1 MTNPRRITLYH
12 SPLTRSSGVLTLLEE
27 LGADYEIRTLDLK
40 AGEHR
45 APAFLSVNPLGKVP
59 AIRHGDVVVTEQ
71 AAIFIYLADL
81 YPEAKLAPALDD
93 PLRGPYLRWLVLY
106 GSSFE
111 PAVVDRSM
119 KREPGPQAMSPY
131 GTYDAVMDLLTAQLR
146 KGPYLFGKRITAADV
161 LWATALG
168 WTTSLKLVPPN
179 LELLRYVE
187 RFRTRSA
194 VARAEAIDE
203 KLNRQLEGEFEH
215 RTG

>member
-12 SPLTRSSGVLTLLEE
+12 SPLTRSSSVLTLLEE
-27 LGADYEIRTLDLK
+27 LGADYGLRTLDMK

-59 AIRHGDVVVTEQ
+59 AIRHGDMVVTEQ

-119 KREPGPQAMSPY
+119 KRDPGPPSMSPY
-131 GTYDAVMDLLTAQLR
+131 GSYDAVMDLLTAQLR
-146 KGPYLFGKRITAADV
+146 KGPYLFGKRFTAADV

-194 VARAEAIDE
+194 VAHAEAIDQT
-203 KLNRQLEGEFEH
+203 LSRQLEGEFEH

>member
-1 MTNPRRITLYH
+1 MTNSRRITLYH

-27 LGADYEIRTLDLK
+27 LRADYELRTLDLK

-45 APAFLSVNPLGKVP
+45 APAYLSVNPLGKVP

-71 AAIFIYLADL
+71 AAIVIYLADL

-119 KREPGPQAMSPY
+119 KRDPGPQAMSPY
-131 GTYDAVMDLLTAQLR
+131 GSYDAVMDLLTTQLR
-146 KGPYLFGKRITAADV
+146 KGPYLFGKRYTAADV

-168 WTTSLKLVPPN
+168 WTTRLKLVPPN

-194 VARAEAIDE
+194 VVRAEAIDE
-203 KLNRQLEGEFEH
+203 TLNRQLEGDFEH

>member
-1 MTNPRRITLYH
+1 MTSSRRVTLYH
-12 SPLTRSSGVLTLLEE
+12 APRTRSSGVLTLLEE
-27 LGADYEIRTLDLK
+27 LGADYEVRTLDLK

-45 APAFLSVNPLGKVP
+45 APAFLSINPLGKVP
-59 AIRHGDVVVTEQ
+59 AIVHGGVIVTEQ

-81 YPEAKLAPALDD
+81 YPEANLAPALDD
-93 PLRGPYLRWLVLY
+93 TLRGPYLRWLAFH

-111 PAVVDRSM
+111 PAIVDRAM
-119 KREPGPQAMSPY
+119 KRDPGPQAMSPY
-131 GTYDAVMDLLTAQLR
+131 GSYDTVMDMLKAQLR
-146 KGPYLFGKRITAADV
+146 KGPYLFGKKITAADV

-168 WTTSLKLVPPN
+168 WTLNAKLVPPN

-187 RFRTRSA
+187 RFQTRSA

-203 KLNRQLEGEFEH
+203 KLNRQLEGEIEH

>member
-12 SPLTRSSGVLTLLEE
+12 APRTRSSGILTLLEE
-27 LGADYEIRTLDLK
+27 LGADYELRTLDTK
-40 AGEHR
+40 AGEQR

-59 AIRHGDVVVTEQ
+59 AIVHGDVVVTEQ
-71 AAIFIYLADL
+71 AAIVIYLADL

-106 GSSFE
+106 GSAFE
-111 PAVVDRSM
+111 PAIVDHAM
-119 KREPGPQAMSPY
+119 KRDPGPPAMSPY
-131 GTYDAVMDLLTAQLR
+131 GSYDAVREMLTAQLR
-146 KGPYLFGKRITAADV
+146 KGPYLFGKRFTAADI

-168 WTTSLKLVPPN
+168 WTTGFKLVPPN

-203 KLNRQLEGEFEH
+203 RLNRQLDGEIET

>member
-1 MTNPRRITLYH
+1 M
-12 SPLTRSSGVLTLLEE
+12 
-27 LGADYEIRTLDLK
+27 K
-40 AGEHR
+40 AGEQW
-45 APAFLSVNPLGKVP
+45 APAFLSINPLGKVP
-59 AIRHGDVVVTEQ
+59 AIEHGDVVVTEQ

-81 YPEAKLAPALDD
+81 YPEAKLAPALGD
-93 PLRGPYLRWLVLY
+93 PLRGCYLRWLVLY

-111 PAVVDRSM
+111 PAVVDQAM
-119 KREPGPQAMSPY
+119 KRGPGPQSMSPY
-131 GTYDAVMDLLTAQLR
+131 GSYDALMDLLTSQVR
-146 KGPYLFGKRITAADV
+146 KGPYLFGKRFTAADV

-168 WTTSLKLVPPN
+168 WTMNLKLVPSK

-203 KLNRQLEGEFEH
+203 SLSRRLESDYET

>member
-12 SPLTRSSGVLTLLEE
+12 APRTRASGVLTLLEE
-27 LGADYEIRTLDLK
+27 LGAEYELRTLDMN

-45 APAFLSVNPLGKVP
+45 APAYLAVNPLGKVP
-59 AIRHGDVVVTEQ
+59 AIRHGDAVVTEQ
-71 AAIFIYLADL
+71 AAIFIHLADL
-81 YPEAKLAPALDD
+81 HPEAKLAPALDD

-111 PAVVDRSM
+111 PAFVDRSL
-119 KREPGPQAMSPY
+119 KRDPGPRAMSPY
-131 GTYDAVMDLLTAQLR
+131 GSYDAVIDLLTAQLR
-146 KGPYLFGKRITAADV
+146 KGPYLFGKRFTAADV

-168 WTTSLKLVPPN
+168 WTMEAKLVPPS

-187 RFRTRSA
+187 RFRTRPA
-194 VARAEAIDE
+194 VGRAESIDDR
-203 KLNRQLEGEFEH
+203 LHRQLEGEIEH

>member
-1 MTNPRRITLYH
+1 MTSSRRVTLYH
-12 SPLTRSSGVLTLLEE
+12 APRTRSSGALTLLEE
-27 LGADYEIRTLDLK
+27 LGADYAVRALDLK

-45 APAFLSVNPLGKVP
+45 APAFLSINPLGKVP
-59 AIRHGDVVVTEQ
+59 AIVHGDVVVTEQ

-93 PLRGPYLRWLVLY
+93 PLRGPYLRWLTFH

-111 PAVVDRSM
+111 PALVDRAM
-119 KREPGPQAMSPY
+119 KRDPGPQQMSPY
-131 GTYDAVMDLLTAQLR
+131 GSYDAVMDMLTVQLR
-146 KGPYLFGKRITAADV
+146 KGPYLFGKRFTAADV

-168 WTTSLKLVPPN
+168 WTMSAKLVPPN

-187 RFRTRSA
+187 RFQTRSA
-194 VARAEAIDE
+194 VVRAEAVDE
-203 KLNRQLEGEFEH
+203 KLNRELEGEIET